1 MNCNI
6 IEIGGQKNGYFTRN
20 IFIDSKDL
28 KSSIKQF
35 DGDIYSTIYKYD
47 STDQNT
53 ANFIAPLYLDLDID
67 DIENN
72 FIKIKQDLLLVIR
85 RLKTLFYLEDKDI
98 ELYFSGS
105 KGFHILINHKIFGFK
120 PSRDINKYYKK
131 IATELKT
138 YTINKRSPLLGRMTT
153 ERFIYNNAGL
163 KNSFTMKS
171 QLKMKDKF
179 KINKKPLNR
188 MQTHSFANSE
198 NKLVLN
204 DYDKFKTMKVNA
216 NKGHIVPIGKD
227 SSNMAVQS
235 VNVKYEVN
243 EHLLDSIEEMNIVN
257 NLLYHYLFHKTS
269 KENLQYIINVSS
281 SKYLNSFG

>member
-35 DGDIYSTIYKYD
+35 DGDIYSTIYRYD

-53 ANFIAPLYLDLDID
+53 ANFVAPLYLDLDID

-72 FIKIKQDLLLVIR
+72 FMKIKQDLLLVIR

-138 YTINKRSPLLGRMTT
+138 YTINKTVDT
-153 ERFIYNNAGL
+153 KIYD
-163 KNSFTMKS
+163 S
-171 QLKMKDKF
+171 
-179 KINKKPLNR
+179 KILFR
-188 MQTHSFANSE
+188 
-198 NKLVLN
+198 
-204 DYDKFKTMKVNA
+204 
-216 NKGHIVPIGKD
+216 VP
-227 SSNMAVQS
+227 NQP
-235 VNVKYEVN
+235 E
-243 EHLLDSIEEMNIVN
+243 
-257 NLLYHYLFHKTS
+257 
-269 KENLQYIINVSS
+269 
-281 SKYLNSFG
+281 